1 MTARPL
7 DENAGPVV
15 ALLSHRP
22 FAWFTDV
29 DGTLSPIV
37 DRPEE
42 ATVAPRLRTLA
53 DRLARRIDRFV
64 VVSGRTPAHAKEMV
78 GVERAVYVGNHGL
91 GVLQNGRD
99 ELIPDAEPFAAAVA
113 KIEPVAAAIDVD
125 GLVIENK
132 GPILALH
139 YRQSSDAVAARQALL
154 VAAQRLATQHGLVV
168 HEGRKVIELRPP
180 LSRDKG
186 QAVRDIVRRE
196 GIRAA
201 VYVGDDLTDLDAF
214 RVLRALRETGVA
226 HTVTIAVAAT
236 EVDQRVLDEADF
248 RVEGVEGVARLMDA
262 VVDVLVTGEI
272 R

>member
-37 DRPEE
+37 DRPED
-42 ATVAPRLRTLA
+42 AVVPARMRALA
-53 DRLARRIDRFV
+53 EKLARRIDRFA
-64 VVSGRTPAHAKEMV
+64 VVSGRTPEQAAAMV
-78 GVERAVYVGNHGL
+78 GVSRATYFGNHGL
-91 GVLQNGRD
+91 ASLENGVATLVP
-99 ELIPDAEPFAAAVA
+99 EALPYVAIIAEVEAAAA
-113 KIEPVAAAIDVD
+113 RLPVE
-125 GLVIENK
+125 GLVLENK

-139 YRQSSDAVAARQALL
+139 YRLSPEPQLAREAILAAARGFAH
-154 VAAQRLATQHGLVV
+154 AHGLAV

-186 QAVRDIVRRE
+186 QAVREIMRRD
-196 GIRAA
+196 GIHGA
-201 VYVGDDLTDLDAF
+201 VYIGDDITDIDAF
-214 RVLRALRETGVA
+214 RVLRALRDTGA
-226 HTVTIAVAAT
+226 ARTVTIAVAAP
-236 EVDQRVLDEADF
+236 EVDERVLAEADF
-248 RVEGVEGVARLMDA
+248 RVEGCAGVERLMDA
-262 VVDVLVTGEI
+262 VVDVLVSGEV